1 MIDLGVKEKLQ
12 ALKDRYFGESPDALV
27 QLEAWEKQLFTLSAI
42 DDFANLPTT
51 KAIAQN
57 LKDRL
62 VAVIRKRALGQG
74 HTPDT
79 LKELDARE
87 NEIRYALNLFMPA
100 YSEELET
107 LVKMIEN
114 EL

>member
-1 MIDLGVKEKLQ
+1 MIDLGVFEKIKE
-12 ALKDRYFGESPDALV
+12 LKNRYLGESPDALV
-27 QLEAWEKQLFTLSAI
+27 QLEQWEKQLFTLSAI

-62 VAVIRKRALGQG
+62 IAVIRKRALGQG
-74 HTPDT
+74 HTTDS

-87 NEIRYALNLFMPA
+87 GEIRYALNLFMPT

-107 LVKMIEN
+107 LIKLIEG